1 MTDHIVGSG
10 GELRPDQLRRV
21 CEPTSFD
28 CQTTAELRAA
38 EGLIG
43 QPRATAALSF
53 ALGMPDRGYHIFVA
67 GAAGVGKMTAVNA
80 FLTEAARTR
89 PTPDDWCYVYNFRD
103 PERPRALRLPPGV
116 GQQLKRDVE
125 RLLVAVQRQL
135 PRAFESDEYTRRRDA
150 VTKRFEEERE
160 ARLAHLSERARAE
173 GFLLQASPMGLLL
186 VPLMA
191 GRPMREEE
199 FAALTPELRAS
210 WQRRQAQLEDEIAAT
225 MKSLRQKEREVREQ
239 LERLDHDVAQYAIG
253 GLLEDLA
260 ERYAD
265 YPAVVEYLA
274 ALRDDLV
281 KQVDLFRMPPE
292 AAATPPLAAL
302 QAWQREQALRR
313 YQVNVLV
320 NRSGMQ
326 GAPVVHEMHPTYQ
339 NLIGRI
345 DKEAQFG
352 VLVTDFTLVRG
363 GALHQANGG
372 YLVLQ
377 AEDVLRQ
384 PLAWDG
390 LKRALRNRSVTIE
403 EPADWLGLAAARTL
417 RPEVI
422 PLDLKVVLVGEPYI
436 YYLLHALD
444 PDFRELFGVR
454 ADFDLR
460 IPRTPENERRYA
472 EFVCR
477 LCAEERLRPFDRTAL
492 ALIVE
497 HGARLAEDQ
506 EKLSAQFGDIADVVR
521 EADYWA
527 GQAGAGTVTAA
538 HVRQALEQ
546 QVYRS
551 SMLEER
557 IRELIARGTLRV
569 DVDGLAVG
577 QVNGLAVHTLADY
590 SFGRPTRITAA
601 VGVGREGVLDIERE
615 AELGGRVHRK
625 GVLILA
631 GFLLDRFAQTQ
642 PLTLH
647 ARLAFEQS
655 YEEVEG
661 DSASS
666 AELYAL
672 LSRLADVPIKQGL
685 AVTGSVD
692 QRGTIQAIGGVNE
705 KIEGFFAVCKAKGLT
720 GEQGVL
726 IPTANLANL
735 MLKEEVVEAVR
746 AGQFHV
752 YAVGTV
758 DEGIEL
764 LTGVPAGTRQPD
776 GTYPEG
782 TINARIAARL
792 REMVQALRAAAGPEA
807 RGERE
812 GSGA

>member
-1 MTDHIVGSG
+1 MASDEASAR
-10 GELRPDQLRRV
+10 GELAPERLRRACDAEGFA
-21 CEPTSFD
+21 CE
-28 CQTTAELRAA
+28 TTADLRAA

-43 QPRATAALSF
+43 QPRATAALTF

-67 GAAGVGKMTAVNA
+67 GATGVGKMTAVNA
-80 FLTEAARTR
+80 FLAEAARTR
-89 PTPDDWCYVYNFRD
+89 PTPDDWCYVYSFRD
-103 PERPRALRLPPGV
+103 PERPRALRLPPGL
-116 GQQLKRDVE
+116 GQQLKRDLDH
-125 RLLVAVQRQL
+125 LLATAQRQL

-150 VTKRFEEERE
+150 VTKGFEEERE
-160 ARLAHLSERARAE
+160 GRLALLGDRARAE
-173 GFLLQASPMGLLL
+173 GFLLQATPMGLLL
-186 VPLMA
+186 VPLIA

-199 FAALTPELRAS
+199 FAALTPELRDS
-210 WQRRQAQLEDEIAAT
+210 WQRRRGQLEDEIAAA
-225 MKSLRQKEREVREQ
+225 MKAIRQRERDVREE
-239 LERLDHDVAQYAIG
+239 LDRLDHDVALYAVG
-253 GLLEDLA
+253 GLLEDLT
-260 ERYAD
+260 ERYAGF
-265 YPAVVEYLA
+265 PAVVEYLA
-274 ALRDDLV
+274 ALRDDMANQL
-281 KQVDLFRMPPE
+281 DLFRPLPE
-292 AAATPPLAAL
+292 GVPAMAAA
-302 QAWQREQALRR
+302 QVWQREQALRR
-313 YQVNVLV
+313 YQVNVV
-320 NRSGMQ
+320 VDRGGVQ

-352 VLVTDFTLVRG
+352 LLVTDFTLVRA

-372 YLVLQ
+372 YLVLEAQ
-377 AEDVLRQ
+377 DVLRQ

-390 LKRALRNRSVTIE
+390 LKRALRNRSVAIE
-403 EPADWLGLAAARTL
+403 EAADWLGMATVRTL
-417 RPEVI
+417 RPETV

-460 IPRTPENERRYA
+460 IPRTPESEAKYA

-477 LCAEERLRPFDRTAL
+477 LCVEEQLRPFDRRAL

-506 EKLSAQFGDIADVVR
+506 DKLSARFGSLADLIR
-521 EADYWA
+521 EANYWA
-527 GQAGAGTVTAA
+527 GQAGATTVTAA
-538 HVRQALEQ
+538 HVQQGLEQ

-551 SMLEER
+551 SMVEER
-557 IRELIARGTLRV
+557 IRELIARGTLHV
-569 DVDGLAVG
+569 DVEGAAVG
-577 QVNGLAVHTLADY
+577 QVNGLAVHTMADY
-590 SFGRPTRITAA
+590 SFGRPSRITAA

-615 AELGGRVHRK
+615 AELGGKVHRK

-631 GFLLDRFAQTQ
+631 GFLIDRFAQAQ

-672 LSRLADVPIKQGL
+672 LSRLADAPIRQGL

-692 QRGTIQAIGGVNE
+692 QRGRIQAIGGVNE
-705 KIEGFFAVCKAKGLT
+705 KIEGFFAVCKANGLT

-726 IPTANLANL
+726 IPASNVSHL
-735 MLKEEVVEAVR
+735 MLKQEVIDAVQ
-746 AGQFHV
+746 AGRFHI

-764 LTGVPAGTRQPD
+764 LTGLPAGARQPD
-776 GTYPEG
+776 GSYPEG
-782 TINARIAARL
+782 SINGHIAARM
-792 REMVQALRAAAGPEA
+792 REMAQALRAALGPEA

-812 GSGA
+812 AG